1 MDPKTP
7 KTKKSKGVLCC
18 INVENNKC
26 SDTLGQQTK
35 KSKILK
41 SKKLPKNN

>member
-7 KTKKSKGVLCC
+7 KTKNHGVLWC

-35 KSKILK
+35 KF
-41 SKKLPKNN
+41 